1 MAAFIDSTELAVPYL
16 NGRYYQAKLDGLDV
30 FAEVEDPYPP
40 YYKNSLDCL
49 LLARADSVE
58 GVTDYYVR
66 IPAGARIGGYNAY
79 KAYTTITNA
88 WNIYVYKLSDPSNI
102 TEYNVTFSNTY
113 STGAATAYSMSG
125 YDIKID
131 PDIDYVI
138 GIAPQGSY
146 ADRGWL
152 VRFGTQYAYMNANS
166 TDAQN
171 VNNIRAI
178 LNINVESMLAI
189 NQQSG
194 YDGPANAG
202 PTDGFLAERF
212 AKWTNLKKCIDH
224 SYLTNTIYLMVNAE
238 NAPGIPQEGNNYI
251 MYRTFDYCTSLERVK
266 LPKIS
271 PAYVGAKTFTF
282 GNYCFY
288 FTFRKTALKS
298 TVKNLFPMGDEYG
311 APQVVWK
318 NYQYGMYY
326 QCADLETTYD
336 HECEPSAPYLETN
349 SATVDTDVDAYEFE
363 QVFQM
368 ESFQS
373 YKYYQCSKLTNG
385 EKERSLINIGYG
397 EDSTFQLYNFR
408 RLMYSD
414 CTSLTVA
421 PAECR
426 WGIHDPTL
434 TSLAFG
440 SYRDSM
446 FQYCTNLRYLEDY
459 GLFETIDS
467 MPATLNSNST
477 QYRTAQF
484 FGCNKLKNIYQNGD
498 NIIIPKVEATKMYD
512 YTGSIRDFL
521 RLTFACTTPTTFSD
535 NILVRYGNNTVTPDI
550 PPRALGNPT
559 TTNDSRWCGFMMFS
573 NRKMPVY
580 GRINSYYT
588 YD

>member
-1 MAAFIDSTELAVPYL
+1 MAAFIDSTELTVPYL

-30 FAEVEDPYPP
+30 FTEVEDPYPP
-40 YYKNSLDCL
+40 YYKDPRDCL
-49 LLARADSVE
+49 LLVRADSVE
-58 GVTDYYVR
+58 GVTDYYVH
-66 IPAGARIGGYNAY
+66 IPAGARIGGYNEY
-79 KAYTTITNA
+79 KQYTVITNA

-113 STGAATAYSMSG
+113 STGAATVYSMSG

-131 PDIDYVI
+131 PDIDYVV

-146 ADRGWL
+146 SNRGWL

-189 NQQSG
+189 DQASG
-194 YDGPANAG
+194 SDGPANGGA
-202 PTDGFLAERF
+202 TDGFLAERF

-224 SYLTNTIYLMVNAE
+224 SYLTNTIYLMVNAGYTE
-238 NAPGIPQEGNNYI
+238 GYPAAGNNYI

-271 PAYVGAKTFTF
+271 PAYVGARIFTF

-288 FTFRKTALKS
+288 FTFRRTALKS

-318 NYQYGMYY
+318 NYQYGMYS
-326 QCADLETTYD
+326 QCDNLETTYD
-336 HECEPSAPYLETN
+336 HECEPSAPYLSTN
-349 SATVDTDVDAYEFE
+349 STTIDIDMDQYTVEE
-363 QVFQM
+363 VFQM
-368 ESFQS
+368 DSFQGQKYS
-373 YKYYQCSKLTNG
+373 YCSRLTNG

-397 EDSTFQLYNFR
+397 EDSTFTLYDFR
-408 RLMYSD
+408 HQTYME

-434 TSLAFG
+434 RSLAFRG
-440 SYRDSM
+440 YRYMMFDS
-446 FQYCTNLRYLEDY
+446 CTKLTYLEDY
-459 GLFETIDS
+459 GIFETIDS
-467 MPATLNSNST
+467 TPASLNSNSRD
-477 QYRTAQF
+477 YRAYQF
-484 FGCNKLKNIYQNGD
+484 YGCNKLKNIYQNGD
-498 NIIIPKVEATKMYD
+498 NIIIPKAEATNMYD
-512 YTGSIRDFL
+512 YTGSIVGFL
-521 RLTFACTTPTTFSD
+521 RNTFACTAATTFSD
-535 NILVRYGNNTVTPDI
+535 NILVRYGNRTVTPDV
-550 PPRALGNPT
+550 PTRALGTPT
-559 TTNDSRWCGFMMFS
+559 TTNDPRWCGYAIFE
-573 NRKMPVY
+573 NRRMPVY
-580 GRINSYYT
+580 SHINSYYKS
-588 YD
+588 Y